1 MKLFKIQRIRQI
13 FIIGTIIMNTCAAGA
28 ATNDSP
34 PKIGAIR
41 WDAWTGGKVTAEV
54 EKSLGPRKYHDRL
67 PWFAEV
73 IGEDKVSIKGSSQEI
88 MDREIDFAAVAG
100 LDYWAFLLYP
110 GPNAMSKSI
119 ELYLASSK
127 RKRIN
132 FCVILHNSFGVS
144 EAAWPGERDRAV
156 ALLKEPGYQTV
167 LGGRPLVF
175 EFEARYRG
183 DRALKRIAEFRAA
196 AQKAGLN
203 PYLVFMGWNPADD
216 FARESPNGFD
226 AVSAYAQP
234 GSQATYAELA
244 QALENG
250 CWQNATRAGV
260 PYVPLVTAGWEKN
273 PRKDNPVS
281 WELGQDYH
289 RQEVFPSVAS
299 PQDIAAHLERAM
311 KFIQAHPKICPANSV
326 IIYAWNEYDEG
337 GWIAP
342 TRSADGK
349 PDTGRLDAIGRI
361 LKRDAKAIQPSAADT
376 SPQAAR

>member
-1 MKLFKIQRIRQI
+1 MSA
-13 FIIGTIIMNTCAAGA
+13 CATKA
-28 ATNDSP
+28 ATNNLF
-34 PKIGAIR
+34 PKVGAIR

-73 IGEDKVSIKGSSQEI
+73 IGENKVSIKGGSQEI
-88 MDREIDFAAVAG
+88 MDREIDFAAGAG

-110 GPNAMSKSI
+110 ESSPMSKAI
-119 ELYLASSK
+119 RLYLSSK
-127 RKRIN
+127 KRGQIN
-132 FCVILHNSFGVS
+132 FCLILHNSFGVS

-156 ALLKEPGYQTV
+156 ALLKEPGYQAV
-167 LGGRPLVF
+167 LNGRPLVF

-183 DRALKRIAEFRAA
+183 ERALERIAEFRAA

-203 PYLVFMGWNPADD
+203 PYLVFMGWDPAND
-216 FARESPNGFD
+216 FPRQSTNGFD

-234 GSQATYAELA
+234 GSQPTYAELA
-244 QALENG
+244 RSLEND
-250 CWQNATRAGV
+250 CWQNAAGAGA

-289 RQEVFPSVAS
+289 LQEVFPSVAS
-299 PQDIAAHLERAM
+299 PQEIAAHLERAV
-311 KFIQAHPKICPANSV
+311 KFVGEHPKICTANAV

-342 TRSADGK
+342 TRGAGGK

-376 SPQAAR
+376 PPQAARR